1 MVSKEKVTYILDT
14 SSVLSGK
21 TFVFSENSI
30 VTTPGVSDEISQ
42 GGKDYQKFELLK
54 EIGLKIIYPT
64 ENSIEDIRK
73 TSKKTGDIG
82 RLSETDIEVLA
93 LSLDLKK
100 EGKKTILLTDD
111 YSMQNV
117 SESLGIKYQN
127 ISQSKITKRYKWI
140 SKCTG
145 CKKKFKEHINICPI
159 CGSGT
164 KKTISIK
171 SDIKTKK

>member
-1 MVSKEKVTYILDT
+1 MVSKEKLIYVLDT

-21 TFVFSENSI
+21 TVVFSEKSI
-30 VTTPGVSDEISQ
+30 VTTPGVSDEISF

-64 ENSIEDIRK
+64 KNSIEEIRK
-73 TSKKTGDIG
+73 TSKKTGDVG

-93 LSLDLKK
+93 LALDLKK
-100 EGKKTILLTDD
+100 EKKKNILLTDD

-117 SESLGIKYQN
+117 SETLDIKYQN
-127 ISQSKITKRYKWI
+127 ISQSKITKKYKWI
-140 SKCTG
+140 CRCTG

-159 CGSGT
+159 CGSET